1 MKRAAIFSIIWI
13 FVAMVL
19 GIAGLWVLDHFQIG
33 GRMTP
38 ERAGKLGQGF
48 GVLLV
53 IGLFPLWWK
62 PVTEWMRLV
71 KAKQEKKN
79 KRTNRST
86 RRGPDGRKCW
96 IHSTRPAP

>member
-19 GIAGLWVLDHFQIG
+19 GIAGLWVLDHYQIG

-53 IGLFPLWWK
+53 IGLFPLWWG
-62 PVTEWMRLV
+62 PITGWMRQI
-71 KAKQEKKN
+71 KAKQEKSRK
-79 KRTNRST
+79 KAS
-86 RRGPDGRKCW
+86 RRPGPRD
-96 IHSTRPAP
+96 